1 MNSDYDYLFKLLL
14 IGDSGVGKSSILSS
28 FVDNTF
34 TDTHVSTI
42 GVDFKI
48 SAIELENKIIKLQI
62 WDTAGQERFKTV
74 TTSYY
79 RGAHGII
86 VVYDITNRESFD
98 NIKYWLEEVLR
109 YTSEKTNVLI
119 IGNKSDLPNKRTVSF
134 EEAKNFA
141 NKYSYDI
148 IETSAKTNVNIN
160 KTFDNMATQIKHRFI
175 KDTYMVRSID
185 MSDNNIG
192 ESEKIGGCCFN

>member
-14 IGDSGVGKSSILSS
+14 IGDPGVGKSSILSS

-34 TDTHVSTI
+34 TDTHISTI

-48 SAIELENKIIKLQI
+48 TNIELENKIIKLQI
-62 WDTAGQERFKTV
+62 WDTAGQERFRTI

-86 VVYDITNRESFD
+86 VVYDITNRESFN
-98 NIKYWLEEVLR
+98 NIKFWLEEVLK
-109 YTSEKTNVLI
+109 YGTEKTNVLI
-119 IGNKSDLPNKRTVSF
+119 IGNKSDLPNKRVVSL

-141 NKYSYDI
+141 DKYSYDL
-148 IETSAKTNVNIN
+148 IETSAKTNLNIY
-160 KTFDNMATQIKHRFI
+160 KMFFNMTNQIKHQFI
-175 KDTYMVRSID
+175 RDTDMVRSID

-192 ESEKIGGCCFN
+192 ESEKLGGCCFN